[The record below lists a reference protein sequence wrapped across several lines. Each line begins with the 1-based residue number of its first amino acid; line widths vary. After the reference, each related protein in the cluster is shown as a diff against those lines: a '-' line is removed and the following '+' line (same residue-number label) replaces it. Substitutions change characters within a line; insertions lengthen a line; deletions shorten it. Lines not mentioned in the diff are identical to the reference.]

1 MRRSS
6 IVMLLAAI
14 LLGLAAVFFAR
25 FFLMKTADTAST
37 NVRTVSAV
45 VAAQPFQFG
54 EKITAE
60 KLKVVE
66 WPANGLPPG
75 TFQRIADAVGTDAH
89 VALRAIDANELI
101 TEKSISGK
109 DARLSAS
116 PLLGATMRAVS
127 VPVGEASGAGG
138 FVAPGDRVDVYV
150 THGAN
155 GDDLPYTDQLMQD
168 VRVLAVGLDSNVG
181 KDKPEVVKTATL
193 EVTPIQ
199 AQRVALAQ
207 TVGQIS
213 LSLRS
218 LVDESRIRLET
229 AQVADLTDG
238 TVSRKLSKPK
248 SYASNDGQPAAPS
261 ARGPAQPAQAFK
273 PAGPSIEIY
282 RGTKPTTY
290 ALPSGS

>member
-1 MRRSS
+1 M
-6 IVMLLAAI
+6 LAAAV

-25 FFLMKTADTAST
+25 FFLMKNNDAPSAQA
-37 NVRTVSAV
+37 VRTVAAV

-66 WPANGLPPG
+66 WPANGLPAG
-75 TFQRIADAVGTDAH
+75 TFQRIADAIGTEQR
-89 VALRAIDANELI
+89 VALRAIDANELV
-101 TEKSISGK
+101 TEKSLSGK
-109 DARLSAS
+109 DSRMSAS

-127 VPVGEASGAGG
+127 VPIGDVTGAGG
-138 FVAPGDRVDVYV
+138 FLAPGDRVDVYV
-150 THGAN
+150 TRG
-155 GDDLPYTDQLMQD
+155 GDGDYLPYTDQLMQD
-168 VRVLAVGLDSNVG
+168 IRVLAVGLDSNVG
-181 KDKPEVVKTATL
+181 KDKPEIVKNATL

-207 TVGQIS
+207 SVGVIS

-218 LVDESRIRLET
+218 LVDESRVRLET

-238 TVSRKLSKPK
+238 TISRKVLKPK
-248 SYASNDGQPAAPS
+248 PVAASS
-261 ARGPAQPAQAFK
+261 
-273 PAGPSIEIY
+273 GPSPTPLGGGSAPGGQAPAPIGPSMEIY

-290 ALPSGS
+290 ALPSGK